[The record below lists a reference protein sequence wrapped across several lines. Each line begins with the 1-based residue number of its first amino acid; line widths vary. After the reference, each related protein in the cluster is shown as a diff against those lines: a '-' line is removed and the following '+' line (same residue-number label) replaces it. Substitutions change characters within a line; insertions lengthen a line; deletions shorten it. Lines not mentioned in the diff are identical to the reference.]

1 MFTTPLRK
9 MRPFQGF
16 LTLAVASAGFLLT
29 ISPSYS
35 QQIERI
41 AAIVNDEV
49 ISTYDV
55 QQRMNLVLS
64 SSGMQPTQDIIQRIQ
79 GQVVRTLI
87 DEKLQLQEAKK
98 YEVEIA
104 DDEVSQAI
112 ARLAQQNN
120 LRAEDLEASL
130 RSSGINSETLKT
142 QIRAEL
148 AWNRVV
154 NGLLG
159 SRVSVTQDEIDQ
171 VLGQLISS
179 ANRPQY
185 LVSEILLEIPTLQ
198 QEDEIRQGGIQLIQQ
213 MQQGA
218 PFQVVAQQFSAA
230 ASAAQGGDIGWVQ
243 DGQLETSLN
252 DALRGMQPG
261 QISPPIR
268 TPGGWVLLALRDKR
282 IVGGADPL
290 KAKIDLRQILIP
302 LATDADADDVEDAR
316 EKALSVQN
324 ELEGCDNLERAAR
337 KARNSTITDLGQMS
351 ISDLA
356 GRFRETAAI
365 LQAGEASDPI
375 RTETGLNILVAC
387 DREDVGA
394 SAQLPSREQI
404 EDRLYNQQLSMF
416 ARRHMR
422 DLRRDATIELR

>member
-1 MFTTPLRK
+1 MLTIPLRRLCPSSGLK
-9 MRPFQGF
+9 TCV
-16 LTLAVASAGFLLT
+16 TLAFGLLIS
-29 ISPSYS
+29 ISPSQS

-55 QQRMNLVLS
+55 QQRINLVLS
-64 SSGMQPTQDIIQRIQ
+64 SSGIQPTQDIIQRVQ
-79 GQVVRTLI
+79 AQVVRTLI
-87 DEKLQLQEAKK
+87 DEKLQLQEAEK
-98 YEVEIA
+98 YEVEIS

-112 ARLAQQNN
+112 TRLAQQNN
-120 LRAEDLEASL
+120 LQPGALEASL
-130 RSSGINSETLKT
+130 RSSGINTETLKT

-198 QEDEIRQGGIQLIQQ
+198 QEEEIRQGGIQLIQQ

-243 DGQLETSLN
+243 DGQLQPSLN

-268 TPGGWVLLALRDKR
+268 TPSGWVLLALRDRR

-302 LATDADADDVEDAR
+302 LDANADADEVENAR
-316 EKALSVQN
+316 EKALAVQN
-324 ELEGCDNLERAAR
+324 ELEGCDNIEKAAK

-356 GRFRETAAI
+356 GRFRDTAAT
-365 LQAGEASDPI
+365 LQSGEASDPI

-387 DREDVGA
+387 AREDIGA
-394 SAQLPSREQI
+394 DAQLPSREQI

>member
-1 MFTTPLRK
+1 M
-9 MRPFQGF
+9 
-16 LTLAVASAGFLLT
+16 
-29 ISPSYS
+29 
-35 QQIERI
+35 
-41 AAIVNDEV
+41 
-49 ISTYDV
+49 
-55 QQRMNLVLS
+55 
-64 SSGMQPTQDIIQRIQ
+64 
-79 GQVVRTLI
+79 
-87 DEKLQLQEAKK
+87 
-98 YEVEIA
+98 
-104 DDEVSQAI
+104 
-112 ARLAQQNN
+112 
-120 LRAEDLEASL
+120 
-130 RSSGINSETLKT
+130 
-142 QIRAEL
+142 
-148 AWNRVV
+148 V

-159 SRVSVTQDEIDQ
+159 SRVSVTQDEVDQ

-179 ANRPQY
+179 ANQPQY

-243 DGQLETSLN
+243 DGQLEPALN
-252 DALRGMQPG
+252 DALRNMQPG

-268 TPGGWVLLALRDKR
+268 TPSGWILLALRDR
-282 IVGGADPL
+282 RVVGGADPL

-302 LATDADADDVEDAR
+302 LESNADADDVEDAR

-324 ELEGCDNLERAAR
+324 ELEGCDNLEKAAR

-356 GRFRETAAI
+356 GRFRETAAT
-365 LQAGEASDPI
+365 LQSGEASNPI

-387 DREDVGA
+387 SREDLGA
-394 SAQLPSREQI
+394 SAQLPSRDQI